1 MSKLEDFLE
10 PLSKGVW
17 EVTVDKS
24 EVTEPLGEDWEMS
37 AINVP
42 TPGTICSY
50 RKGQYHVHETKDQWK
65 VHLDRYDPKKHPIL
79 HLVDDAPLLLMIG
92 DTFVTLFSTLK
103 MKEKKDIEETLKD
116 QKQSWHFQVIAG
128 IFMILLGMYI
138 FGDPIA
144 TFSGVFNIGLPL
156 IIAGFGIL
164 VTADGIRNLIKRK
177 PENVENGINQVKRG
191 EIPWG
196 VVITA
201 IGIWAM
207 DLDLM
212 TWMRILTVILMVWM
226 FASAIS
232 LLIRVGKGR
241 KAVPE
246 GFVSRLIIGVIS
258 LAFVI
263 CTVYIPYSLVYFMIL
278 TLSAI
283 VFVIGLVL
291 LVNGLRLR
299 HFMKTV
305 KLRTTTA

>member
-1 MSKLEDFLE
+1 MASRFN
-10 PLSKGVW
+10 G
-17 EVTVDKS
+17 
-24 EVTEPLGEDWEMS
+24 
-37 AINVP
+37 
-42 TPGTICSY
+42 
-50 RKGQYHVHETKDQWK
+50 HE
-65 VHLDRYDPKKHPIL
+65 
-79 HLVDDAPLLLMIG
+79 
-92 DTFVTLFSTLK
+92 
-103 MKEKKDIEETLKD
+103 
-116 QKQSWHFQVIAG
+116 
-128 IFMILLGMYI
+128 YI
-138 FGDPIA
+138 
-144 TFSGVFNIGLPL
+144 
-156 IIAGFGIL
+156 
-164 VTADGIRNLIKRK
+164 
-177 PENVENGINQVKRG
+177 
-191 EIPWG
+191 
-196 VVITA
+196 
-201 IGIWAM
+201 
-207 DLDLM
+207 DLM